1 MAPAT
6 ATAAA
11 AAMATLAEMEKA
23 ACCMIQV
30 IKDTPD
36 LRTTKLALSGD
47 MAIWKYLPEYG
58 HQHAG
63 QSIDLVVNSSTSA
76 SLLRKKLL
84 QHPMSP
90 VVESSQLL
98 YYQISSPPA
107 TSPKSRPASPASSA
121 FEVRITPEMLC
132 PFLPS
137 AAKPASE
144 IQPVPEQLPYISLE
158 DLIVFKMDACGLR
171 DSTQSKQTE
180 VRHAAALLELAT
192 EHSAL
197 SLNQDQARMVEESL
211 ADVLRHAP
219 SDKQSKA
226 WWQSRLNGTCD
237 PDARK
242 PVKEVLTDM
251 LENMSLDEAAKK
263 SPSDTGSRG
272 ILGRTSSSSSKTSL
286 TSMTSASSAS
296 SPMSPTTPSFPP
308 PHSRAA
314 SKDLNVQTT
323 GPMRPRKFST
333 SQNSP
338 VKMSHSRK
346 KSVDQ
351 GRPARHSQIL
361 GSLPSGNIAHNSLL
375 DDGLHA
381 SPGLA
386 LTARFESTPED
397 GKLMTGSY
405 F

>member
-1 MAPAT
+1 
-6 ATAAA
+6 
-11 AAMATLAEMEKA
+11 
-23 ACCMIQV
+23 
-30 IKDTPD
+30 
-36 LRTTKLALSGD
+36 
-47 MAIWKYLPEYG
+47 
-58 HQHAG
+58 
-63 QSIDLVVNSSTSA
+63 
-76 SLLRKKLL
+76 
-84 QHPMSP
+84 
-90 VVESSQLL
+90 
-98 YYQISSPPA
+98 
-107 TSPKSRPASPASSA
+107 
-121 FEVRITPEMLC
+121 MLC

-137 AAKPASE
+137 AAKPASD
-144 IQPVPEQLPYISLE
+144 IQPTPEQLPYISLE

-171 DSTQSKQTE
+171 DSAQSKQTE

-197 SLNQDQARMVEESL
+197 SLNDDQARMVEESL

-242 PVKEVLTDM
+242 PVKDVLTDM

-263 SPSDTGSRG
+263 SPT
-272 ILGRTSSSSSKTSL
+272 LGRTSSSSSKTSL
-286 TSMTSASSAS
+286 TSLTSASSAS
-296 SPMSPTTPSFPP
+296 SPMSPTTPSLPP
-308 PHSRAA
+308 SHSRAA

-361 GSLPSGNIAHNSLL
+361 GSLPSGHVAHNALL

-397 GKLMTGSY
+397 GKLVTGSY

>member
-1 MAPAT
+1 
-6 ATAAA
+6 
-11 AAMATLAEMEKA
+11 
-23 ACCMIQV
+23 
-30 IKDTPD
+30 
-36 LRTTKLALSGD
+36 
-47 MAIWKYLPEYG
+47 
-58 HQHAG
+58 
-63 QSIDLVVNSSTSA
+63 
-76 SLLRKKLL
+76 
-84 QHPMSP
+84 MSP
-90 VVESSQLL
+90 VIESSQLL
-98 YYQISSPPA
+98 YYQTSPPA
-107 TSPKSRPASPASSA
+107 AASSKSRPASPASG

-137 AAKPASE
+137 AAKPANE
-144 IQPVPEQLPYISLE
+144 IQPSPGQLPYISLV

-171 DSTQSKQTE
+171 DSPQSKQNE

-197 SLNQDQARMVEESL
+197 TLNDDQARMVEESL
-211 ADVLRHAP
+211 ADVLRHAAP
-219 SDKQSKA
+219 DKQSKA

-242 PVKEVLTDM
+242 PAKEVLTDL

-263 SPSDTGSRG
+263 SPTTAESGQRG

-286 TSMTSASSAS
+286 TSLTSASSAS

-308 PHSRAA
+308 HSRAA
-314 SKDLNVQTT
+314 SKDLGVNTS

-361 GSLPSGNIAHNSLL
+361 GSLPSGNIAHNTLL

>member
-1 MAPAT
+1 
-6 ATAAA
+6 
-11 AAMATLAEMEKA
+11 
-23 ACCMIQV
+23 
-30 IKDTPD
+30 
-36 LRTTKLALSGD
+36 
-47 MAIWKYLPEYG
+47 
-58 HQHAG
+58 
-63 QSIDLVVNSSTSA
+63 
-76 SLLRKKLL
+76 
-84 QHPMSP
+84 
-90 VVESSQLL
+90 
-98 YYQISSPPA
+98 
-107 TSPKSRPASPASSA
+107 
-121 FEVRITPEMLC
+121 MLC

-144 IQPVPEQLPYISLE
+144 IQPTPEQLPYISLE

-171 DSTQSKQTE
+171 DSAQSKQAE

-197 SLNQDQARMVEESL
+197 SLNDDQARMVEESL

-226 WWQSRLNGTCD
+226 WWQSRLNGKCD

-263 SPSDTGSRG
+263 SPTDSGARG

-286 TSMTSASSAS
+286 ASLTSASSAS

-308 PHSRAA
+308 AHSRAA

-397 GKLMTGSY
+397 GKLVTGSY

>member
-1 MAPAT
+1 
-6 ATAAA
+6 
-11 AAMATLAEMEKA
+11 
-23 ACCMIQV
+23 MIQV

-36 LRTTKLALSGD
+36 LRTTKLAISGD
-47 MAIWKYLPEYG
+47 MAIRKYLPEYG

-63 QSIDLVVNSSTSA
+63 QSIDLIVNSSTSA

-98 YYQISSPPA
+98 YYQTTSPPSSPPA
-107 TSPKSRPASPASSA
+107 TASKPRPASPASG

-144 IQPVPEQLPYISLE
+144 IQPTPEQLPYISLE

-197 SLNQDQARMVEESL
+197 SLNDDQARMVEESL
-211 ADVLRHAP
+211 ADVLRHAAP
-219 SDKQSKA
+219 DKQSKA

-242 PVKEVLTDM
+242 PAKEVLTDL

-263 SPSDTGSRG
+263 SPSEAGPRG

-286 TSMTSASSAS
+286 TSLTSASSAN

-308 PHSRAA
+308 PHSRTA
-314 SKDLNVQTT
+314 SKDLNIVPPT

-361 GSLPSGNIAHNSLL
+361 GSLPSGNIAHNTLL

-397 GKLMTGSY
+397 GKLVTGSY

>member
-1 MAPAT
+1 
-6 ATAAA
+6 
-11 AAMATLAEMEKA
+11 
-23 ACCMIQV
+23 
-30 IKDTPD
+30 
-36 LRTTKLALSGD
+36 
-47 MAIWKYLPEYG
+47 
-58 HQHAG
+58 
-63 QSIDLVVNSSTSA
+63 
-76 SLLRKKLL
+76 
-84 QHPMSP
+84 MSP

-98 YYQISSPPA
+98 YYQTSSPPTSPPA
-107 TSPKSRPASPASSA
+107 TSSKPRPASPASG

-144 IQPVPEQLPYISLE
+144 IQPTPEQLPYISLE

-171 DSTQSKQTE
+171 DSTQSKQAE

-197 SLNQDQARMVEESL
+197 SLNDDQARMVEESL
-211 ADVLRHAP
+211 ADVLRHAAP
-219 SDKQSKA
+219 DKQSKA

-242 PVKEVLTDM
+242 PVKEVLTDL

-263 SPSDTGSRG
+263 SPSDSGSRG

-286 TSMTSASSAS
+286 TSMTSASSAN

-308 PHSRAA
+308 PHSRTA
-314 SKDLNVQTT
+314 SKDLNIVAPPS

-361 GSLPSGNIAHNSLL
+361 GSLPSGNIAHNTLL

-397 GKLMTGSY
+397 GKLVTGSY

>member
-1 MAPAT
+1 MAAT
-6 ATAAA
+6 
-11 AAMATLAEMEKA
+11 TLAEMEKA

-36 LRTTKLALSGD
+36 LRSTKLALGGD
-47 MAIWKYLPEYG
+47 MAIRRYLPEYG
-58 HQHAG
+58 QQNAG
-63 QSIDLVVNSSTSA
+63 KSIDLIVNSSTSA

-90 VVESSQLL
+90 VIESSQLL
-98 YYQISSPPA
+98 YYQTSPPA
-107 TSPKSRPASPASSA
+107 ASSKSRPASPASG

-137 AAKPASE
+137 AAKPANE
-144 IQPVPEQLPYISLE
+144 IRPSPEQLPYISLV

-171 DSTQSKQTE
+171 DSAQSKQIE

-197 SLNQDQARMVEESL
+197 TLNDDQARMVEESL
-211 ADVLRHAP
+211 ADVLRHAAP
-219 SDKQSKA
+219 DKQSKA

-242 PVKEVLTDM
+242 PAKEVLTDL

-263 SPSDTGSRG
+263 SPTEAGQRG
-272 ILGRTSSSSSKTSL
+272 ILGRTSSSSSKSSL
-286 TSMTSASSAS
+286 TSLTSASSAA
-296 SPMSPTTPSFPP
+296 SPMSPTTPSFPSHS
-308 PHSRAA
+308 HSRNA
-314 SKDLNVQTT
+314 SKDLSVST

-381 SPGLA
+381 SPGVA

-397 GKLMTGSY
+397 GKLVTGSY

>member
-1 MAPAT
+1 
-6 ATAAA
+6 
-11 AAMATLAEMEKA
+11 
-23 ACCMIQV
+23 
-30 IKDTPD
+30 
-36 LRTTKLALSGD
+36 
-47 MAIWKYLPEYG
+47 
-58 HQHAG
+58 
-63 QSIDLVVNSSTSA
+63 
-76 SLLRKKLL
+76 
-84 QHPMSP
+84 MSP
-90 VVESSQLL
+90 VVESSQAL
-98 YYQISSPPA
+98 YYQISSPPTSPPA
-107 TSPKSRPASPASSA
+107 TSTKSRPASPASG

-144 IQPVPEQLPYISLE
+144 IQPTPEQLPYISLE

-171 DSTQSKQTE
+171 DSPQSKQTE

-197 SLNQDQARMVEESL
+197 SLNDDQARMVEESL
-211 ADVLRHAP
+211 ADVLRHAAP
-219 SDKQSKA
+219 DKQSKA

-242 PVKEVLTDM
+242 PVKEVLTDL

-263 SPSDTGSRG
+263 SPSDPGSRG

-286 TSMTSASSAS
+286 TSLTSASSAA

-308 PHSRAA
+308 SHSHSHSHSRAA
-314 SKDLNVQTT
+314 SKDLNIAPPT

-361 GSLPSGNIAHNSLL
+361 GSLPSGNIAHNTLL

-397 GKLMTGSY
+397 GKLVTGSY